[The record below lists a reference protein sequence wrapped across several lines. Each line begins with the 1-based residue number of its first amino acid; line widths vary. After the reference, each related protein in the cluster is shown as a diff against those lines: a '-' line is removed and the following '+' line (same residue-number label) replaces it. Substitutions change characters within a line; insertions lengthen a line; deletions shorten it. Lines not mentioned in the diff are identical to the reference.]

1 MDRLDHDMMSLLERI
16 SKVANQS
23 SMPDFAVGG
32 FVRDLFLNVSNK
44 DIDIVVEGDGILFA
58 SLLAEEFGGQVKA
71 HEKFG
76 TAVVLFPSGDKID
89 VAMTRFEHYDHP
101 AALPTVEQGSIKSDL
116 YRRDFTINSLA
127 VKLNEEDAFC
137 LLDFLDGE
145 RDIKNKA
152 IIIITSDR
160 GFAGSFNSSVI
171 RLAEK
176 EIEKFGKD
184 KVQLFCLGKKA
195 SEYFSKRDYNV
206 VQSFYDFWKDMTFDN
221 ASDISETFITAFN
234 SSAVDEV
241 HVIYNRFRTLASQD
255 LMMEKVLPI
264 DFTEDY
270 NVKNYNYDYEP
281 NQERIVESLL
291 PKHLKVQM
299 WQQMLESY
307 SSEEAARMIAMDNAT
322 ENAKEIIK
330 ELKLE
335 FNKARQAAI
344 TTEML
349 EIVGGAEAL
358 VD

>member
-1 MDRLDHDMMSLLERI
+1 MANLKNLQERI
-16 SKVANQS
+16 KSVSSIQQVTKAMKMVAAAKVKKAQEKMEISRPYSRNTQDLICRILPQVSSANI
-23 SMPDFAVGG
+23 PL
-32 FVRDLFLNVSNK
+32 VRTRD
-44 DIDIVVEGDGILFA
+44 
-58 SLLAEEFGGQVKA
+58 VKN
-71 HEKFG
+71 
-76 TAVVLFPSGDKID
+76 
-89 VAMTRFEHYDHP
+89 R
-101 AALPTVEQGSIKSDL
+101 
-116 YRRDFTINSLA
+116 
-127 VKLNEEDAFC
+127 
-137 LLDFLDGE
+137 
-145 RDIKNKA
+145 A
-152 IIIITSDR
+152 IIVITSDR

-184 KVQLFCLGKKA
+184 KVQVFCLGKKA
-195 SEYFSKRDYNV
+195 SEYFSKRNYNV
-206 VQSFYDFWKDMTFDN
+206 VQSFYDFWKDMTFDT
-221 ASDISETFITAFN
+221 ASNISETFITAFN
-234 SSAVDEV
+234 NLEVDEV
-241 HVIYNRFRTLASQD
+241 QVIYNRFRTLASQD

-349 EIVGGAEAL
+349 EIVGGSEAL

>member
-1 MDRLDHDMMSLLERI
+1 MANLKSLQERI
-16 SKVANQS
+16 KSVSSIQQVTKAMKMVAAAKVKKAQDKMEISRPYSKNTQD
-23 SMPDFAVGG
+23 MICRILPQ
-32 FVRDLFLNVSNK
+32 VSNDNIALVSK
-44 DIDIVVEGDGILFA
+44 RKV
-58 SLLAEEFGGQVKA
+58 SK
-71 HEKFG
+71 
-76 TAVVLFPSGDKID
+76 TAL
-89 VAMTRFEHYDHP
+89 
-101 AALPTVEQGSIKSDL
+101 
-116 YRRDFTINSLA
+116 
-127 VKLNEEDAFC
+127 
-137 LLDFLDGE
+137 
-145 RDIKNKA
+145 
-152 IIIITSDR
+152 IIITSDR

-176 EIEKFGKD
+176 EIEKLGKD
-184 KVQLFCLGKKA
+184 KVQLFCLGKKS
-195 SEYFSKRDYNV
+195 SEYFSKRNHNV
-206 VQSFYDFWKDMTFDN
+206 VQSFYDFWKDMTFDT
-221 ASDISETFITAFN
+221 ASDIAETFIAAFKN
-234 SSAVDEV
+234 HEVDEV
-241 HVIYNRFRTLASQD
+241 NVIYNRFKTLASQD
-255 LMMEKVLPI
+255 LMIEKVLPI

-270 NVKNYNYDYEP
+270 NPKDYNYDYEP
-281 NQERIVESLL
+281 NKESIVKSLL

>member
-1 MDRLDHDMMSLLERI
+1 MANLKSLQERI
-16 SKVANQS
+16 KSVSSIQQVTKAMKMVAAAKVKKAQDKMELSRPYSKNTQD
-23 SMPDFAVGG
+23 MICRILPQ
-32 FVRDLFLNVSNK
+32 VSN
-44 DIDIVVEGDGILFA
+44 DNIVLVGKRKV
-58 SLLAEEFGGQVKA
+58 SK
-71 HEKFG
+71 
-76 TAVVLFPSGDKID
+76 TAL
-89 VAMTRFEHYDHP
+89 
-101 AALPTVEQGSIKSDL
+101 
-116 YRRDFTINSLA
+116 
-127 VKLNEEDAFC
+127 
-137 LLDFLDGE
+137 
-145 RDIKNKA
+145 
-152 IIIITSDR
+152 IIITSDR

-176 EIEKFGKD
+176 EIEKLGKD
-184 KVQLFCLGKKA
+184 KVQLFCLGKKS
-195 SEYFSKRDYNV
+195 SEYFSKRNYNV
-206 VQSFYDFWKDMTFDN
+206 VQSFYDFWKDMTFDT
-221 ASDISETFITAFN
+221 ASDIAETFIAAFKN
-234 SSAVDEV
+234 HEVDEV
-241 HVIYNRFRTLASQD
+241 NVIYNRFKTLASQD

-270 NVKNYNYDYEP
+270 NPKDYNYDYEP
-281 NQERIVESLL
+281 NKESIVKSLL

>member
-1 MDRLDHDMMSLLERI
+1 MANLKNLQERI
-16 SKVANQS
+16 KSVSSIQQVTKAMKMVAAAKVKKAQEKMEISRPYSRNTQDLICRILPQVSAANI
-23 SMPDFAVGG
+23 PLVGN
-32 FVRDLFLNVSNK
+32 R
-44 DIDIVVEGDGILFA
+44 
-58 SLLAEEFGGQVKA
+58 
-71 HEKFG
+71 
-76 TAVVLFPSGDKID
+76 
-89 VAMTRFEHYDHP
+89 
-101 AALPTVEQGSIKSDL
+101 
-116 YRRDFTINSLA
+116 A
-127 VKLNEEDAFC
+127 VKN
-137 LLDFLDGE
+137 
-145 RDIKNKA
+145 RA
-152 IIIITSDR
+152 IIVITSDR

-171 RLAEK
+171 RLTEK

-184 KVQLFCLGKKA
+184 KVQVFCLGKKA

-206 VQSFYDFWKDMTFDN
+206 VQSFYDFWKDMTFDT
-221 ASDISETFITAFN
+221 ASDIAETFITAFN
-234 SSAVDEV
+234 NLEIDEV
-241 HVIYNRFRTLASQD
+241 HVIYNRFKTLASQD
-255 LMMEKVLPI
+255 LMIEKVLPI

-349 EIVGGAEAL
+349 EIVGGSEAL

>member
-1 MDRLDHDMMSLLERI
+1 MANLKNLSERI
-16 SKVANQS
+16 KSVTSIQQVTKAMKMVAAAKVKKAQDKMEISRPYARNTQELICRILPQIS
-23 SMPDFAVGG
+23 STDISLVEK
-32 FVRDLFLNVSNK
+32 RNVNN
-44 DIDIVVEGDGILFA
+44 IG
-58 SLLAEEFGGQVKA
+58 
-71 HEKFG
+71 
-76 TAVVLFPSGDKID
+76 
-89 VAMTRFEHYDHP
+89 
-101 AALPTVEQGSIKSDL
+101 
-116 YRRDFTINSLA
+116 
-127 VKLNEEDAFC
+127 
-137 LLDFLDGE
+137 
-145 RDIKNKA
+145 
-152 IIIITSDR
+152 IIIVTSDR

-176 EIEKFGKD
+176 EIEKIGKD

-206 VQSFYDFWKDMTFDN
+206 KETFFDFWKDMSYDT
-221 ASDISETFITAFN
+221 SSEISKTFISAFEN
-234 SSAVDEV
+234 QDIDEV

-255 LMMEKVLPI
+255 LIMEKVLPV
-264 DFTEDY
+264 DFSVDY
-270 NVKNYNYDYEP
+270 NITNYNYDYEP
-281 NQERIVESLL
+281 GQKEIVSTLI
-291 PKHLKVQM
+291 PKHINVQM
-299 WQQMLESY
+299 WQQLLESY

>member
-1 MDRLDHDMMSLLERI
+1 MANLKNLQERI
-16 SKVANQS
+16 KSVSSIQQVTKAMKMVAAAKVKKAQEKMEISRPYSRNTQDLICRILPQVSSANI
-23 SMPDFAVGG
+23 PLVGT
-32 FVRDLFLNVSNK
+32 RD
-44 DIDIVVEGDGILFA
+44 
-58 SLLAEEFGGQVKA
+58 VKN
-71 HEKFG
+71 
-76 TAVVLFPSGDKID
+76 
-89 VAMTRFEHYDHP
+89 R
-101 AALPTVEQGSIKSDL
+101 
-116 YRRDFTINSLA
+116 
-127 VKLNEEDAFC
+127 
-137 LLDFLDGE
+137 
-145 RDIKNKA
+145 A
-152 IIIITSDR
+152 IIVITSDR

-184 KVQLFCLGKKA
+184 KVQVFCLGKKA
-195 SEYFSKRDYNV
+195 SEYFSKRNYNV
-206 VQSFYDFWKDMTFDN
+206 VQSFYDFWKDMTFDT
-221 ASDISETFITAFN
+221 ASEISETFIGAFN
-234 SSAVDEV
+234 NLKVDEV
-241 HVIYNRFRTLASQD
+241 YVIYNRFRTLASQD
-255 LMMEKVLPI
+255 LMIEKVLPI

>member
-1 MDRLDHDMMSLLERI
+1 
-16 SKVANQS
+16 
-23 SMPDFAVGG
+23 
-32 FVRDLFLNVSNK
+32 
-44 DIDIVVEGDGILFA
+44 
-58 SLLAEEFGGQVKA
+58 
-71 HEKFG
+71 
-76 TAVVLFPSGDKID
+76 
-89 VAMTRFEHYDHP
+89 
-101 AALPTVEQGSIKSDL
+101 
-116 YRRDFTINSLA
+116 
-127 VKLNEEDAFC
+127 
-137 LLDFLDGE
+137 
-145 RDIKNKA
+145 
-152 IIIITSDR
+152 
-160 GFAGSFNSSVI
+160 
-171 RLAEK
+171 
-176 EIEKFGKD
+176 
-184 KVQLFCLGKKA
+184 
-195 SEYFSKRDYNV
+195 
-206 VQSFYDFWKDMTFDN
+206 MTFDT

-234 SSAVDEV
+234 NFEVDEV

-255 LMMEKVLPI
+255 LMMGKVLPI

-358 VD
+358 NG

>member
-1 MDRLDHDMMSLLERI
+1 MANLKSLQERI
-16 SKVANQS
+16 KSVSSIQQVTKAMKMVAAAKVKKAQDKMEISRPYSKNTQE
-23 SMPDFAVGG
+23 MICRILPQ
-32 FVRDLFLNVSNK
+32 VSNDNIALVNK
-44 DIDIVVEGDGILFA
+44 RKV
-58 SLLAEEFGGQVKA
+58 SK
-71 HEKFG
+71 
-76 TAVVLFPSGDKID
+76 TAL
-89 VAMTRFEHYDHP
+89 
-101 AALPTVEQGSIKSDL
+101 
-116 YRRDFTINSLA
+116 
-127 VKLNEEDAFC
+127 
-137 LLDFLDGE
+137 
-145 RDIKNKA
+145 
-152 IIIITSDR
+152 IIITSDR

-176 EIEKFGKD
+176 EIEKLGKD
-184 KVQLFCLGKKA
+184 KVDLFCLGKKS
-195 SEYFSKRDYNV
+195 SEYLTKRKYNV
-206 VQSFYDFWKDMTFDN
+206 VQSFYDFWKDMTFDT
-221 ASDISETFITAFN
+221 ASDIAETFITAFKN
-234 SSAVDEV
+234 HEIDEV
-241 HVIYNRFRTLASQD
+241 NVIYNRFKTLASQD
-255 LMMEKVLPI
+255 LLMEKVLPI

-270 NVKNYNYDYEP
+270 NPKNYNYDYEP
-281 NQERIVESLL
+281 NKESIVKSLL

>member
-1 MDRLDHDMMSLLERI
+1 MANLKSLQERI
-16 SKVANQS
+16 KSVSSIQQVTKAMKMVAAAKVKKAQDKMEISRPYSKNTQD
-23 SMPDFAVGG
+23 MICRILPQ
-32 FVRDLFLNVSNK
+32 VSNDNIALVGK
-44 DIDIVVEGDGILFA
+44 RKV
-58 SLLAEEFGGQVKA
+58 SK
-71 HEKFG
+71 
-76 TAVVLFPSGDKID
+76 TAL
-89 VAMTRFEHYDHP
+89 
-101 AALPTVEQGSIKSDL
+101 
-116 YRRDFTINSLA
+116 
-127 VKLNEEDAFC
+127 
-137 LLDFLDGE
+137 
-145 RDIKNKA
+145 
-152 IIIITSDR
+152 IIITSDR

-176 EIEKFGKD
+176 EIERLGKD
-184 KVQLFCLGKKA
+184 KVQLFCLGKKS
-195 SEYFSKRDYNV
+195 SEYFSKRNYNV
-206 VQSFYDFWKDMTFDN
+206 VQSFYDFWKDMTFDT
-221 ASDISETFITAFN
+221 ASDIAETFIAAFKN
-234 SSAVDEV
+234 HEVDEV
-241 HVIYNRFRTLASQD
+241 NVIYNRFKTLASQD

-270 NVKNYNYDYEP
+270 NPKDYNYDYEP
-281 NQERIVESLL
+281 NKESIVKSLL

-358 VD
+358 VDYCLLYTSPSPRDY

>member
-1 MDRLDHDMMSLLERI
+1 MANLKNLQERI
-16 SKVANQS
+16 KSVSSIQQVTKAMKMVAAAKVKKAQEKMEISRPYSKNTQ
-23 SMPDFAVGG
+23 
-32 FVRDLFLNVSNK
+32 DLICRMLPQVSNSS
-44 DIDIVVEGDGILFA
+44 I
-58 SLLAEEFGGQVKA
+58 SLI
-71 HEKFG
+71 EKR
-76 TAVVLFPSGDKID
+76 D
-89 VAMTRFEHYDHP
+89 V
-101 AALPTVEQGSIKSDL
+101 
-116 YRRDFTINSLA
+116 
-127 VKLNEEDAFC
+127 
-137 LLDFLDGE
+137 
-145 RDIKNKA
+145 KNKGM
-152 IIIITSDR
+152 IIITSDR

-176 EIEKFGKD
+176 EIEKFGKN
-184 KVQLFCLGKKA
+184 KVQLFCLGKKS
-195 SEYFSKRDYNV
+195 SEYFTKRDYNV
-206 VQSFYDFWKDMTFDN
+206 IESFYDFWKDMTFDT
-221 ASDISETFITAFN
+221 ASDISKTFIKAFTN
-234 SSAVDEV
+234 LEVDEV

-281 NQERIVESLL
+281 NQESIVNTLL

>member
-1 MDRLDHDMMSLLERI
+1 M
-16 SKVANQS
+16 AN
-23 SMPDFAVGG
+23 
-32 FVRDLFLNVSNK
+32 LK
-44 DIDIVVEGDGILFA
+44 DIQQRIKSV
-58 SLLAEEFGGQVKA
+58 
-71 HEKFG
+71 
-76 TAVVLFPSGDKID
+76 
-89 VAMTRFEHYDHP
+89 
-101 AALPTVEQGSIKSDL
+101 GSIQKVTKAMKMVAAAKVKRAQERMEISRPYSKNVQDL
-116 YRRDFTINSLA
+116 ICRILPEISSSNIDLIEKRD
-127 VKLNEEDAFC
+127 VKKKGF
-137 LLDFLDGE
+137 
-145 RDIKNKA
+145 IV
-152 IIIITSDR
+152 ITSDR

-176 EIEKFGKD
+176 EVEKFGKD
-184 KVQLFCLGKKA
+184 NVQLFCLGKKA
-195 SEYFSKRDYNV
+195 SEHFSRRNYNIKE
-206 VQSFYDFWKDMTFDN
+206 SFYDFWKDMNFDT
-221 ASDISETFITAFN
+221 ASDIAEAIIDSFIN
-234 SSAVDEV
+234 KEVDEV
-241 HVIYNRFRTLASQD
+241 HVIYNRFRNLASQD

-264 DFTEDY
+264 DFTENY

-281 NQERIVESLL
+281 SRESTVNILL

-358 VD
+358 SD

>member
-1 MDRLDHDMMSLLERI
+1 MANLKSLQERI
-16 SKVANQS
+16 KSVSSIQQVTKAMKMVAAAKVKKAQDKMELSRPYSKNTQD
-23 SMPDFAVGG
+23 MICRILPQ
-32 FVRDLFLNVSNK
+32 VSNDNIALVSK
-44 DIDIVVEGDGILFA
+44 RKV
-58 SLLAEEFGGQVKA
+58 SK
-71 HEKFG
+71 
-76 TAVVLFPSGDKID
+76 TAL
-89 VAMTRFEHYDHP
+89 
-101 AALPTVEQGSIKSDL
+101 
-116 YRRDFTINSLA
+116 
-127 VKLNEEDAFC
+127 
-137 LLDFLDGE
+137 
-145 RDIKNKA
+145 
-152 IIIITSDR
+152 IIITSDR

-176 EIEKFGKD
+176 EIEKLGKD
-184 KVQLFCLGKKA
+184 KVQLFCLGKKS
-195 SEYFSKRDYNV
+195 SEYFSKRNYNV
-206 VQSFYDFWKDMTFDN
+206 VQSFYDFWKDMTFDT
-221 ASDISETFITAFN
+221 ASDIAETFIAAFKN
-234 SSAVDEV
+234 HEVDEV
-241 HVIYNRFRTLASQD
+241 NVIYNRFKTLASQD

-270 NVKNYNYDYEP
+270 NPKDYNYDYEP
-281 NQERIVESLL
+281 NKESIVKSLL

>member
-1 MDRLDHDMMSLLERI
+1 M
-16 SKVANQS
+16 AN
-23 SMPDFAVGG
+23 
-32 FVRDLFLNVSNK
+32 LK
-44 DIDIVVEGDGILFA
+44 DIQQRIKSV
-58 SLLAEEFGGQVKA
+58 
-71 HEKFG
+71 
-76 TAVVLFPSGDKID
+76 
-89 VAMTRFEHYDHP
+89 
-101 AALPTVEQGSIKSDL
+101 GSIQKVTKAMKMVAAAKVKRAQERMEISRPYSKNVQDL
-116 YRRDFTINSLA
+116 ICRILPEISSSNIDLIEKRD
-127 VKLNEEDAFC
+127 VKKKGF
-137 LLDFLDGE
+137 
-145 RDIKNKA
+145 IV
-152 IIIITSDR
+152 ITSDR

-176 EIEKFGKD
+176 EVEKFGKD
-184 KVQLFCLGKKA
+184 NVQLFCLGKKA
-195 SEYFSKRDYNV
+195 SEHFSRRNYNIKE
-206 VQSFYDFWKDMTFDN
+206 SFYDFWKDMNFDT
-221 ASDISETFITAFN
+221 ASDIAEAIIDSFVNKE
-234 SSAVDEV
+234 VDEI
-241 HVIYNRFRTLASQD
+241 HVIYNRFRNLASQD

-264 DFTEDY
+264 DFTENY

-281 NQERIVESLL
+281 SRESTVNILL

-358 VD
+358 SD

>member
-1 MDRLDHDMMSLLERI
+1 MANLKSLKERI
-16 SKVANQS
+16 KSVSSIQQVTKAMKMVAAAKVKKAQDKMEISRPYSKNTQD
-23 SMPDFAVGG
+23 MICRILPQ
-32 FVRDLFLNVSNK
+32 VSN
-44 DIDIVVEGDGILFA
+44 DNIVLVGKRKV
-58 SLLAEEFGGQVKA
+58 SK
-71 HEKFG
+71 
-76 TAVVLFPSGDKID
+76 TAL
-89 VAMTRFEHYDHP
+89 
-101 AALPTVEQGSIKSDL
+101 
-116 YRRDFTINSLA
+116 
-127 VKLNEEDAFC
+127 
-137 LLDFLDGE
+137 
-145 RDIKNKA
+145 
-152 IIIITSDR
+152 IIITSDR

-176 EIEKFGKD
+176 EIEKLGKD
-184 KVQLFCLGKKA
+184 KVQLFCLGKKS
-195 SEYFSKRDYNV
+195 SEYFSKRNYNV
-206 VQSFYDFWKDMTFDN
+206 VQSFYDFWKDMTFDT
-221 ASDISETFITAFN
+221 ASDIAETFIAAFKN
-234 SSAVDEV
+234 HEVDEV
-241 HVIYNRFRTLASQD
+241 NVIYNRFKTLASQD

-270 NVKNYNYDYEP
+270 NPKDYNYDYEP
-281 NQERIVESLL
+281 NKESIVKSLL